1 MPPPALTVALY
12 CVLTLPSG
20 TDAVVIVSV
29 PLTVMLKLAVA
40 VSIGLLESVTLAVKL
55 NVPVDVGVPEIWPVL
70 AFSVTFEGRLPELM
84 LQV

>member
-1 MPPPALTVALY
+1 VALY
-12 CVLTLPSG
+12 CVLTLPLG

-55 NVPVDVGVPEIWPVL
+55 NVPVTS
-70 AFSVTFEGRLPELM
+70 AFPKSGPCWRSA
-84 LQV
+84 